1 MALQKPQK
9 EYLVNMDKKAV
20 SPEIMVVLLAF
31 IIVAIILLTFS
42 GQLTSLFK
50 EDADIETCRLSVL
63 AQSQTK
69 LFGKSIVPLDCP
81 RRNLKIFENKVEING
96 KKSKKYEF
104 NKLTADEVNHIAAEE
119 MRLCWYKMAEGNRNI
134 FEQSYLFETKSN
146 TCVICSEIQFDDK
159 LKGQYFDGLL
169 DYLKSKKIPK
179 LDKTYFDYLI
189 RSQSDFYLLFLPYG
203 QYNPWFYGTTG
214 KVSESKFDTNQKYL
228 IYFLAFK
235 PPWLAEKVGAITSA
249 YYLGLGKEDK
259 RNTECDIQIN

>member
-119 MRLCWYKMAEGNRNI
+119 MRL
-134 FEQSYLFETKSN
+134 
-146 TCVICSEIQFDDK
+146 
-159 LKGQYFDGLL
+159 
-169 DYLKSKKIPK
+169 
-179 LDKTYFDYLI
+179 
-189 RSQSDFYLLFLPYG
+189 
-203 QYNPWFYGTTG
+203 
-214 KVSESKFDTNQKYL
+214 
-228 IYFLAFK
+228 
-235 PPWLAEKVGAITSA
+235 
-249 YYLGLGKEDK
+249 
-259 RNTECDIQIN
+259 